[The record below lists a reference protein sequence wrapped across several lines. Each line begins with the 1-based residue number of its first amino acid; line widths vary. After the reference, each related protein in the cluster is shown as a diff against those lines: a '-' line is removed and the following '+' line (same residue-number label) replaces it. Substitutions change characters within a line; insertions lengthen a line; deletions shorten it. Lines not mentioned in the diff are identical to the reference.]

1 MSKEVTKITLINQP
15 NINPQLLGVT
25 ICCFHHFQMQI
36 KAFLLYMAIVRIM
49 DTPIASNEK
58 SQQLHRKIKIQ
69 ARVKVF

>member
-1 MSKEVTKITLINQP
+1 MDCEMFKEVTKITLINQP

-49 DTPIASNEK
+49 DTPHPLLVMKNHNNHIEK
-58 SQQLHRKIKIQ
+58 
-69 ARVKVF
+69 